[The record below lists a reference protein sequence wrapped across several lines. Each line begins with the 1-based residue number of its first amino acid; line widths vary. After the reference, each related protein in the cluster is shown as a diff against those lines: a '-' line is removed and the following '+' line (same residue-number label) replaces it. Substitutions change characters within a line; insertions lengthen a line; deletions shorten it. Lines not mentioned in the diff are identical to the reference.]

1 MISIMKILKVLR
13 HPFRLVNKINW
24 CFEKRKFKS
33 VGSNCK
39 VGPHFAI
46 SGHQYISIGK
56 DFFAGEHF
64 SIDVWEEAA
73 HMDGKEVPQ
82 LIIGDRVV
90 IIDGSYIS
98 CVKKIT
104 IESGV
109 LFGPNVFVTDN
120 MHGKC
125 EKSES
130 YIPAYSRPIYSKGE
144 VHIGKNVW
152 VGRNACIMPGV
163 TIGEGAIVGANA
175 VVTHDVPPFTVVGGV
190 PAKII
195 KRM

>member
-1 MISIMKILKVLR
+1 MKALNLIR
-13 HPFRLVNKINW
+13 HPYKLINKISW

-33 VGSNCK
+33 IGLNCK
-39 VGPHFAI
+39 VGPHFSI
-46 SGHQYISIGK
+46 SGHQFISIGN
-56 DFFAGEHF
+56 DFYAGERF
-64 SIDVWEEAA
+64 SIDVW
-73 HMDGKEVPQ
+73 DEVANREGIEFPQ
-82 LIIGDRVV
+82 LNIGDHVV

-98 CVKKIT
+98 CAKRIT

-120 MHGKC
+120 THGQNI
-125 EKSES
+125 KSELA
-130 YIPAYSRPIYSKGE
+130 IPAYNRPIYSKGE
-144 VHIGKNVW
+144 VYIGKNVW

-163 TIGEGAIVGANA
+163 TIGEGAVVGANA

-195 KRM
+195 KRMC